1 MIKKKRKQRLD
12 NFLSEFKPII
22 DIHKDELPIFNLNKK
37 YKKYEYDTQTWF
49 DINKQKNNLKTNC
62 NICSTDELDKINF
75 KSIKV
80 KMVLTDIHKQIFQ
93 NWFKAST
100 YVYNKTLNYIR
111 NNFEFTKKTITQ
123 PILNN
128 HMNNPK
134 FFDKYY
140 IRTQMN
146 NERTE
151 IQKQFQFTID
161 KKNTLNDKNIK
172 CKIDAHILDKTI
184 FQLVENIKSVKTN
197 LLRNNIKQF
206 ILKFWKY
213 TRPKQV
219 LNFEKTKI
227 IDGILCKSI
236 FQNLPKINYIYNS
249 QEYNISDINTDFKIS
264 YNSILDE
271 YELIVP
277 LKSEPIIENN
287 RKDLIVLDP
296 GLRTFMTGLS
306 DDIMVKIG
314 QNVNKTIRNL
324 LLN

>member
-22 DIHKDELPIFNLNKK
+22 DNHKNELPIFNLNKK

-172 CKIDAHILDKTI
+172 CK
-184 FQLVENIKSVKTN
+184 
-197 LLRNNIKQF
+197 
-206 ILKFWKY
+206 
-213 TRPKQV
+213 P
-219 LNFEKTKI
+219 
-227 IDGILCKSI
+227 
-236 FQNLPKINYIYNS
+236 
-249 QEYNISDINTDFKIS
+249 
-264 YNSILDE
+264 
-271 YELIVP
+271 
-277 LKSEPIIENN
+277 
-287 RKDLIVLDP
+287 
-296 GLRTFMTGLS
+296 
-306 DDIMVKIG
+306 
-314 QNVNKTIRNL
+314 
-324 LLN
+324 